1 MISQK
6 KQTIIALICA
16 VLAVA
21 AVFAYTA
28 TVSSEAEV
36 QRKNS
41 IKNMVVKSLKS
52 VLRART

>member
-16 VLAVA
+16 VLTVA

-28 TVSSEAEV
+28 TISSEAEV